1 MIEILVHCKIRIASQ
16 TVTMSTADASQQ
28 AFDTAKKSFRQS
40 LKDEAV
46 FRDILETTSIEKV
59 WQAVQAVQAKQDNEK
74 RLRNMAKIRGFLDKL
89 SAYAVTVD
97 TFVQVKP
104 EIMALIWGPIRLLLV
119 WTGNITMFADA
130 ITKVMMKVGDALP
143 QFVDVVNIFGD
154 NEKLKA
160 VLALFYKDILDF
172 HAIALEFFN
181 LSSGLPNSPPI
192 PD

>member
-1 MIEILVHCKIRIASQ
+1 
-16 TVTMSTADASQQ
+16 MSTGDASQQ
-28 AFDTAKKSFRQS
+28 AFETAKKSFRKS
-40 LKDEAV
+40 LKDEAL

-59 WQAVQAVQAKQDNEK
+59 WEVVKAIQAKQDAEK

-89 SAYAVTVD
+89 SVYADTVD
-97 TFVQVKP
+97 TFIQVKP
-104 EIMALIWGPIRLLLV
+104 DIMALIWGPIRLLLV
-119 WTGNITMFADA
+119 WTGNITKFADA

-172 HAIALEFFN
+172 YAIALEFFN

>member
-1 MIEILVHCKIRIASQ
+1 
-16 TVTMSTADASQQ
+16 MSTRDASQQ
-28 AFDTAKKSFRQS
+28 AFETAKKSFRKS
-40 LKDEAV
+40 LKDEAL

-59 WQAVQAVQAKQDNEK
+59 WEVVKAIQAKQGNEK

-89 SAYAVTVD
+89 SAYAGVVD
-97 TFVQVKP
+97 TFIQVKP
-104 EIMALIWGPIRLLLV
+104 DIMALIWGPIRLLLV
-119 WTGNITMFADA
+119 WTGNITKFVDA

-143 QFVDVVNIFGD
+143 QFVDVANIFGD

-172 HAIALEFFN
+172 YAIALEFFN

-192 PD
+192 SD

>member
-1 MIEILVHCKIRIASQ
+1 
-16 TVTMSTADASQQ
+16 MSTADASQQ

-97 TFVQVKP
+97 TFVQVRP